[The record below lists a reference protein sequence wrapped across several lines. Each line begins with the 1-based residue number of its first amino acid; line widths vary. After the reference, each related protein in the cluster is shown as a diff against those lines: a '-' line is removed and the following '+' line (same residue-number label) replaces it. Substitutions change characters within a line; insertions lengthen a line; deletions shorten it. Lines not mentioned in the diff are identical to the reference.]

1 MTFKTTICV
10 LTPNGYFQEDGI
22 TVDLPFVPQQG
33 SILRLTEDQEL
44 LLEAKAKVSEHK
56 NEYIT
61 YWSDKKKEYLERDIN
76 KLTFADDIYVLW
88 VDYHV
93 GTNELLIIMHSD
105 PVFQN

>member
-1 MTFKTTICV
+1 MT
-10 LTPNGYFQEDGI
+10 
-22 TVDLPFVPQQG
+22 
-33 SILRLTEDQEL
+33 ILHIGQ
-44 LLEAKAKVSEHK
+44 
-56 NEYIT
+56 I
-61 YWSDKKKEYLERDIN
+61 KKKEYLERDIN